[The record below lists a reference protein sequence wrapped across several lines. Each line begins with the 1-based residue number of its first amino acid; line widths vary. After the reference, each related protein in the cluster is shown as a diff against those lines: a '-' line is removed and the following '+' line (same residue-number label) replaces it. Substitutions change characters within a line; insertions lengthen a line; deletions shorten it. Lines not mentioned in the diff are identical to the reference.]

1 MNLFG
6 MGITEMAII
15 FLVTFLALGPN
26 RSIDMART
34 VGKVLG
40 EIKRTVNEV
49 ISATNINSDVTT
61 NQTVSSDKNSQRDE
75 ETPQ

>member
-1 MNLFG
+1 

-40 EIKRTVNEV
+40 EIKQTVNEV
-49 ISATNINSDVTT
+49 ISATNINSDVPT
-61 NQTVSSDKNSQRDE
+61 NQTVNSDKNSQRDE

>member
-1 MNLFG
+1 
-6 MGITEMAII
+6 MGVTEMAII
-15 FLVTFLALGPN
+15 FLVPFLALGPN

-34 VGKVLG
+34 LGKALG

-49 ISATNINSDVTT
+49 ISATNINSDVTE
-61 NQTVSSDKNSQRDE
+61 NQTVNSNKNGQRDE

>member
-6 MGITEMAII
+6 MGMTEIAII
-15 FLVTFLALGPN
+15 FLVAFLALGPN

-34 VGKVLG
+34 LGRILG

-49 ISATNINSDVTT
+49 IAATNINSDLSQ
-61 NQTVSSDKNSQRDE
+61 NPQSNSDRDHANDK
-75 ETPQ
+75 ETPK

>member
-1 MNLFG
+1 
-6 MGITEMAII
+6 MGVTEMAII

-34 VGKVLG
+34 LGKALS

-49 ISATNINSDVTT
+49 IAATNINSVGNT
-61 NQTVSSDKNSQRDE
+61 NQTVHSDKTSKRDE

>member
-1 MNLFG
+1 
-6 MGITEMAII
+6 MAII

>member
-1 MNLFG
+1 
-6 MGITEMAII
+6 MGVTEMAII

-34 VGKVLG
+34 LGKVLG
-40 EIKRTVNEV
+40 EVKRTVNEV
-49 ISATNINSDVTT
+49 ISATNINSVGAT
-61 NQTVSSDKNSQRDE
+61 NQTVDSDKTSQRDE

>member
-1 MNLFG
+1 

-34 VGKVLG
+34 LGKVLG
-40 EIKRTVNEV
+40 EIKRPVNEV

-61 NQTVSSDKNSQRDE
+61 NQTVNSDKISQRDE

>member
-1 MNLFG
+1 
-6 MGITEMAII
+6 MGVTEMAII

-34 VGKVLG
+34 LGKVLG

-49 ISATNINSDVTT
+49 ISATTINSAVPT
-61 NQTVSSDKNSQRDE
+61 NQTVNSDKNSQRDE

>member
-1 MNLFG
+1 M
-6 MGITEMAII
+6 TEMAII
-15 FLVTFLALGPN
+15 FLVAFLALGPN

-34 VGKVLG
+34 LGKVLG

-49 ISATNINSDVTT
+49 TTATNINSDISQNTKADPDRDRP
-61 NQTVSSDKNSQRDE
+61 SDK

>member
-1 MNLFG
+1 
-6 MGITEMAII
+6 MAII

-49 ISATNINSDVTT
+49 ISATTINSDVPT
-61 NQTVSSDKNSQRDE
+61 NQTVNSDKNSQRDE

>member
-1 MNLFG
+1 
-6 MGITEMAII
+6 MGISEMAIF

-49 ISATNINSDVTT
+49 ISATNINSDVPT
-61 NQTVSSDKNSQRDE
+61 NQTVNSDKNSQRDE

>member
-1 MNLFG
+1 

-49 ISATNINSDVTT
+49 ISATNINSAVPT
-61 NQTVSSDKNSQRDE
+61 NQTVNSDKNSQRDE

>member
-1 MNLFG
+1 
-6 MGITEMAII
+6 MGVTEMAII

-40 EIKRTVNEV
+40 EIKQTVNEV
-49 ISATNINSDVTT
+49 ISATNINSDVPT
-61 NQTVSSDKNSQRDE
+61 NQTVNSDKNSQRDE

>member
-1 MNLFG
+1 
-6 MGITEMAII
+6 MGITETAII

-49 ISATNINSDVTT
+49 ISATNINSDVPT
-61 NQTVSSDKNSQRDE
+61 NQTVNSDKNSQRDE

>member
-1 MNLFG
+1 MNLLG

-34 VGKVLG
+34 LGKVLG

-49 ISATNINSDVTT
+49 ISATNINSDVTE
-61 NQTVSSDKNSQRDE
+61 NQTVNSNKNGQRDE

>member
-49 ISATNINSDVTT
+49 ISATNINSDVPT
-61 NQTVSSDKNSQRDE
+61 NQTVNSDKNSQRDE

>member
-1 MNLFG
+1 

-49 ISATNINSDVTT
+49 ISATNINSDVPT
-61 NQTVSSDKNSQRDE
+61 NQTVNSDKNSQRDE
-75 ETPQ
+75 ETPK

>member
-1 MNLFG
+1 
-6 MGITEMAII
+6 MGVTEMAII

-49 ISATNINSDVTT
+49 ISATNINSDVPT
-61 NQTVSSDKNSQRDE
+61 NQPVNTDKTSQSDE

>member
-1 MNLFG
+1 

-34 VGKVLG
+34 LGKVLG

-49 ISATNINSDVTT
+49 ISATNINSDVPT
-61 NQTVSSDKNSQRDE
+61 NQTVNSDKNSQHDE

>member
-1 MNLFG
+1 
-6 MGITEMAII
+6 MGVTEMAII

-34 VGKVLG
+34 LGKVLG

-49 ISATNINSDVTT
+49 ISATSINPDVTT
-61 NQTVSSDKNSQRDE
+61 NQTGISNKNSQRDE
-75 ETPQ
+75 EPPQ

>member
-34 VGKVLG
+34 LGKVLG

-49 ISATNINSDVTT
+49 ISATTINSDVPT
-61 NQTVSSDKNSQRDE
+61 NQTVNSDKNSQRDE

>member
-1 MNLFG
+1 
-6 MGITEMAII
+6 MAII

-26 RSIDMART
+26 RSIDMSRT

-49 ISATNINSDVTT
+49 ISATNINSDVPT
-61 NQTVSSDKNSQRDE
+61 NQTVNSDKNSQRDE

>member
-1 MNLFG
+1 
-6 MGITEMAII
+6 MGVTEMAII

-34 VGKVLG
+34 LGKVLG
-40 EIKRTVNEV
+40 EINRTVNEV
-49 ISATNINSDVTT
+49 ISATNVNSAETT
-61 NQTVSSDKNSQRDE
+61 NQTVNIDKNSQRDE

>member
-1 MNLFG
+1 
-6 MGITEMAII
+6 MGIPEMAII
-15 FLVTFLALGPN
+15 FLVPFLALGPN
-26 RSIDMART
+26 RAIDMARS

-49 ISATNINSDVTT
+49 ISATNINSDVPT
-61 NQTVSSDKNSQRDE
+61 NQTVNSDKNSQRDE

>member
-1 MNLFG
+1 

-34 VGKVLG
+34 MGKVLG

>member
-1 MNLFG
+1 MG
-6 MGITEMAII
+6 MTEMAII
-15 FLVTFLALGPN
+15 FLVAFLALGPN

-34 VGKVLG
+34 LGKVLG

-49 ISATNINSDVTT
+49 TTATNINSDISQNTT
-61 NQTVSSDKNSQRDE
+61 ADPDRDRASDK

>member
-1 MNLFG
+1 

-49 ISATNINSDVTT
+49 ISATNINSDVPT
-61 NQTVSSDKNSQRDE
+61 NQTVNSDKNSQRGE

>member
-1 MNLFG
+1 

-34 VGKVLG
+34 LGKALS

-49 ISATNINSDVTT
+49 ISATNINSDVPT
-61 NQTVSSDKNSQRDE
+61 NQTVNSDKNSQRDE